1 MITNELINHHIEQA
15 KLLNGLH
22 KIALEEGR
30 DEDMNT
36 TELIN
41 YHTKRAVELRAREL
55 RAQEIAEEP
64 KWAVFIVFFAVGLAV
79 GAVIGGAIAPLL
91 L

>member
-1 MITNELINHHIEQA
+1 MPINELINHHIEQA
-15 KLLNGLH
+15 NLLNGLH

-41 YHTKRAVELRAREL
+41 YHTKRAVELRA
-55 RAQEIAEEP
+55 QEIVETRDREEP
-64 KWAVFIVFFAVGLAV
+64 KAYYFVAGLVVGS
-79 GAVIGGAIAPLL
+79 VIGGAVVALL

>member
-1 MITNELINHHIEQA
+1 MITLKEHHIQKAVE
-15 KLLNGLH
+15 LN
-22 KIALEEGR
+22 ALQCAEMNEGR

-41 YHTKRAVELRAREL
+41 YHTKRAVELRA
-55 RAQEIAEEP
+55 QEIVETRDREEP
-64 KWAVFIVFFAVGLAV
+64 KAYYFVAGLVVGS
-79 GAVIGGAIAPLL
+79 VIGGAVVALL